1 MNRKKAGMI
10 AAAVMLPVTT
20 IAGSVAFFFTY
31 AVVRMEKKKKKKK
44 RKKAPAAPKEGEGLT
59 FDCFRDKMEEGT
71 RWFKEQDPEKITLTS
86 YDGLKL
92 SAYLL
97 PAEKKSRNV
106 LLLMHGYRCD
116 GFSDFSCLYQF
127 YHDQGYHMLVPH
139 QRSHAEIDGKYIC
152 FGVKERYDCKMW
164 ADYAV
169 RRFGS
174 DCNLYLSGISMGSS
188 TVLMAAGLD
197 LPSNVRGIIADCGF
211 TSPYDIFRHV
221 LNLQFRLPSFP
232 LMNLTELAVKRKAGF
247 DYKAVSTLD
256 VLKTCKIPVLFIHGG
271 KDDFVPTQM
280 TLDNYSACASPK
292 ELLIV
297 PEAGHGTSNMA
308 EPERYRE
315 TALAFMKKY
324 EK

>member
-10 AAAVMLPVTT
+10 AAAVMLPVT
-20 IAGSVAFFFTY
+20 ILAGSVAFFFHY
-31 AVVRMEKKKKKKK
+31 AVVRVEKKKKTNKQ
-44 RKKAPAAPKEGEGLT
+44 KKAAAAPKEGEELS
-59 FDCFRDKMEEGT
+59 FDCFRDKMEEGV

-97 PAEKKSRNV
+97 PAEKESRNV

-116 GFSDFSCLYQF
+116 GYSDFSCLYRF
-127 YHDQGYHMLVPH
+127 YHEQGYHLLVPH
-139 QRSHAEIDGKYIC
+139 QRSHADSEGKYIC

-174 DCNLYLSGISMGSS
+174 GCNLYLSGISMGCS

-197 LPSNVRGIIADCGF
+197 LPGNVRGIIADCGF

-221 LNLQFRLPSFP
+221 LHIQFGMPSFP
-232 LMNLTELAVKRKAGF
+232 LMNLTKMVVKHKAGF
-247 DYKAVSTLD
+247 GYKDVSTRE

-271 KDDFVPTQM
+271 KDKFVPTQM
-280 TLDNYSACASPK
+280 TLDNYSVCASPK

-297 PEAGHGTSNMA
+297 PDAAHATSNMV
-308 EPERYRE
+308 EPERYRA